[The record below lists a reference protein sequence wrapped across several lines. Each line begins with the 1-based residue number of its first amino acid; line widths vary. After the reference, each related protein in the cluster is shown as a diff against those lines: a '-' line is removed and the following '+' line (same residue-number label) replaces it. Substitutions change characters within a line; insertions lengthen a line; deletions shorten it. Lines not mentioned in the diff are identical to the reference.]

1 MTARTAVTLAGVV
14 LLVAGLS
21 AVKFARRTEPSALPA
36 PVALPQVLDF
46 GRDT

>member
-1 MTARTAVTLAGVV
+1 MTARAAVTLAGIV

-21 AVKFARRTEPSALPA
+21 AARFARRTEPSAPPA
-36 PVALPQVLDF
+36 PAALPQVLDF